1 MKEENILF
9 YNNFFKKKNFLDYK
23 KNNYEFLKEQG
34 FNNSKI
40 KNCKLI
46 LEIGAGKGR
55 YTIPIIK
62 KKIFPKLKQYH
73 IVEPSNS
80 IYDLKKKINSKN
92 IFFHNKYY
100 KDAIKDLN
108 LVNIKFDLIIFS
120 GVIPHIN
127 LKLRKIFSL
136 SKIVLKKKGKIKIVS
151 SFYGTPLYFE
161 KKMLKIKNKNLIKMF
176 CILKVMFN
184 FLFKK
189 KVFFGTNF
197 LRSTQKKF
205 IDQYNQF
212 LEFYSIKP
220 YNIFYGYN
228 YYYKKL
234 KEENF
239 SVIDVDPYSISL
251 LASLNSKEFKIS
263 KKKFK

>member
-1 MKEENILF
+1 
-9 YNNFFKKKNFLDYK
+9 
-23 KNNYEFLKEQG
+23 
-34 FNNSKI
+34 
-40 KNCKLI
+40 
-46 LEIGAGKGR
+46 
-55 YTIPIIK
+55 
-62 KKIFPKLKQYH
+62 
-73 IVEPSNS
+73 
-80 IYDLKKKINSKN
+80 
-92 IFFHNKYY
+92 
-100 KDAIKDLN
+100 
-108 LVNIKFDLIIFS
+108 
-120 GVIPHIN
+120 
-127 LKLRKIFSL
+127 
-136 SKIVLKKKGKIKIVS
+136 
-151 SFYGTPLYFE
+151 
-161 KKMLKIKNKNLIKMF
+161 MF

-263 KKKFK
+263 KKNLNKKNTIIFGDDWLTKWFKKEINLNSSNKLKECIKYRNIILAYDPVLYRKNNYKIYNYFKKNKYILGKNIFLFQMVL